1 LAHETPNPTLQRSK
15 NLASP
20 MEVSMFEIG
29 DLAVY
34 PAHGVG
40 VIERIES
47 QEISGC
53 KQDFYVMRIL
63 DNDMIIMIPTTNV
76 DHVGL
81 RDIIAKNDLPKL
93 FSILKKRDVTLD
105 SQTWNRRYR
114 DYMEKIKTGS
124 VFEVAEVYRDLL
136 ILRLEKELSFGERK
150 MLDTAR
156 TLLVKEISL
165 AKETTESQVETDL
178 DRIFS

>member
-1 LAHETPNPTLQRSK
+1 
-15 NLASP
+15 
-20 MEVSMFEIG
+20 MFKKG

-53 KQDFYVMRIL
+53 LQEFYVIRIL
-63 DNDMIIMIPTTNV
+63 DNNMKIMVPTQNA
-76 DHVGL
+76 DSVGL
-81 RDIIAKNDLPKL
+81 RELIGQKEVPKL
-93 FSILKKRDVTLD
+93 YSIPKKRDIVID
-105 SQTWNRRYR
+105 NQTWNRRYR
-114 DYMEKIKTGS
+114 EYMDKIKTGS

-136 ILRLEKELSFGERK
+136 ILKEEKDLSFGERK

-165 AKETTESQVETDL
+165 AKKVEETQIENDL
-178 DRIFS
+178 DKMFSHTHI

>member
-1 LAHETPNPTLQRSK
+1 
-15 NLASP
+15 
-20 MEVSMFEIG
+20 MFKIG
-29 DLAVY
+29 DMAVY

-40 VIERIES
+40 VIEKIET

-53 KQDFYVMRIL
+53 QQDFYVMRIL
-63 DNDMIIMIPTTNV
+63 DNDMLIMIPTHNV
-76 DHVGL
+76 GNVGL
-81 RDIIAKNDLPKL
+81 RDIIGQTEVIKL
-93 FSILKKRDVTLD
+93 YSILKERDVILD

-114 DYMEKIKTGS
+114 DYMDKIKSGS

-136 ILRLEKELSFGERK
+136 ILKLEKDLSFGERK

-156 TLLVKEISL
+156 NLLVKEISL
-165 AKETTESQVETDL
+165 AEKIEEEQVEKDL

>member
-1 LAHETPNPTLQRSK
+1 
-15 NLASP
+15 
-20 MEVSMFEIG
+20 MFQVG

-40 VIERIES
+40 IIEKIES

-81 RDIIAKNDLPKL
+81 RDIIAKTELPKL

-136 ILRLEKELSFGERK
+136 ILRFDKELSFGERK

-165 AKETTESQVETDL
+165 AKETTESQVESDL
-178 DRIFS
+178 DRMFS

>member
-1 LAHETPNPTLQRSK
+1 
-15 NLASP
+15 
-20 MEVSMFEIG
+20 MFNIG

-40 VIERIES
+40 VIERIER

-63 DNDMIIMIPTTNV
+63 DNGMIIMIPTGNA

-81 RDIIAKNDLPKL
+81 RDIIDQGEVNKVY
-93 FSILKKRDVTLD
+93 SILRKRDVPSD
-105 SQTWNRRYR
+105 NQTWNRRYR
-114 DYMEKIKTGS
+114 EYMDKIKTGS
-124 VFEVAEVYRDLL
+124 PYEVAEVYRDLWML
-136 ILRLEKELSFGERK
+136 KSEKELSFGERK

-156 TLLVKEISL
+156 SLLLRELSL
-165 AKETTESQVETDL
+165 AKNVQQEEVAKDL
-178 DRIFS
+178 DVILDSGKAA

>member
-1 LAHETPNPTLQRSK
+1 
-15 NLASP
+15 
-20 MEVSMFEIG
+20 MFQVG
-29 DLAVY
+29 NLAVY

-40 VIERIES
+40 IIEKIET

-63 DNDMIIMIPTTNV
+63 DNNMIIMIPTNNV
-76 DHVGL
+76 DNVGL
-81 RDIIAKNDLPKL
+81 REIIAKTELPKL
-93 FSILKKRDVTLD
+93 FAILEKRDVTLD
-105 SQTWNRRYR
+105 NQTWNRRYR
-114 DYMEKIKTGS
+114 DYMDKIKTGS

-136 ILRLEKELSFGERK
+136 LLRLNKELSFGERK

-165 AKETTESQVETDL
+165 AKEIKESQVEKDL
-178 DRIFS
+178 DKMFS

>member
-1 LAHETPNPTLQRSK
+1 
-15 NLASP
+15 
-20 MEVSMFEIG
+20 MFKIG
-29 DLAVY
+29 DMAVY

-40 VIERIES
+40 VIEKIET

-53 KQDFYVMRIL
+53 RQDFYVMRIL
-63 DNDMIIMIPTTNV
+63 DNDMLIMISTNNV
-76 DHVGL
+76 GNVGL
-81 RDIIAKNDLPKL
+81 RDIIGQREVIELY
-93 FSILKKRDVTLD
+93 SILEERDVVLD

-114 DYMEKIKTGS
+114 EYMDKIKSGS

-136 ILRLEKELSFGERK
+136 ILKLEKELSFGERK

-156 TLLVKEISL
+156 GLLVKEISL
-165 AKETTESQVETDL
+165 AKKIGEEQVEEDL

>member
-1 LAHETPNPTLQRSK
+1 
-15 NLASP
+15 
-20 MEVSMFEIG
+20 MFDVG

-40 VIERIES
+40 VIEKIES

-53 KQDFYVMRIL
+53 RQDFYVMRIL
-63 DNDMIIMIPTTNV
+63 DNDMIIMIPKNNV
-76 DHVGL
+76 NNVGL
-81 RDIIAKNDLPKL
+81 REIIGEGEVRKL
-93 FSILKKRDVTLD
+93 YTILKKKDVVID
-105 SQTWNRRYR
+105 NQTWNRRYR
-114 DYMEKIKTGS
+114 EYMDKIKTGS

-136 ILRLEKELSFGERK
+136 MLKVEKDLSFGERK

-165 AKETTESQVETDL
+165 ARNIKEEQVEKDL
-178 DRIFS
+178 ERIFS

>member
-1 LAHETPNPTLQRSK
+1 
-15 NLASP
+15 
-20 MEVSMFEIG
+20 MFKVN

-40 VIERIES
+40 VIERIET

-53 KQDFYVMRIL
+53 RQDFYVMRIL
-63 DNDMIIMIPTTNV
+63 DNGMLIMIPTNNV
-76 DHVGL
+76 QNVGL
-81 RDIIAKNDLPKL
+81 REIIGNSDVPRLY
-93 FSILKKRDVTLD
+93 SILKRRDVPSD
-105 SQTWNRRYR
+105 NQTWNRRYR
-114 DYMEKIKTGS
+114 EYTEKIKTGS

-136 ILRLEKELSFGERK
+136 RLKLEKELSFGERK

-156 TLLVKEISL
+156 ALLVKEISL
-165 AKETTESQVETDL
+165 AKNVGEEQVESDL